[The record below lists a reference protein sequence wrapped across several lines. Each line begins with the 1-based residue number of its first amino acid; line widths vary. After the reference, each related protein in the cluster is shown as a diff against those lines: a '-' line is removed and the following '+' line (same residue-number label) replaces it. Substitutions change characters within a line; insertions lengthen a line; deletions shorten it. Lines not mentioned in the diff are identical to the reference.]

1 MRALLTFL
9 KDIDQR
15 QLTFKGLNQPA
26 RRFLY
31 FRFIITYLHAKASGN
46 VSFTNSVEIRKIF
59 WASGGEYLHR
69 STLRSLARN
78 ISGLELP
85 EPLSMN
91 SFDDTSVSELEADSV
106 GTALAADLRQAATAS
121 MKNGDDEDDDM
132 ADEDEEMQDEE
143 DV

>member
-1 MRALLTFL
+1 
-9 KDIDQR
+9 
-15 QLTFKGLNQPA
+15 
-26 RRFLY
+26 
-31 FRFIITYLHAKASGN
+31 
-46 VSFTNSVEIRKIF
+46 
-59 WASGGEYLHR
+59 
-69 STLRSLARN
+69 
-78 ISGLELP
+78 
-85 EPLSMN
+85 MN

>member
-1 MRALLTFL
+1 M
-9 KDIDQR
+9 
-15 QLTFKGLNQPA
+15 
-26 RRFLY
+26 
-31 FRFIITYLHAKASGN
+31 
-46 VSFTNSVEIRKIF
+46 SFTNSVENRKIF

>member
-1 MRALLTFL
+1 M
-9 KDIDQR
+9 
-15 QLTFKGLNQPA
+15 
-26 RRFLY
+26 
-31 FRFIITYLHAKASGN
+31 
-46 VSFTNSVEIRKIF
+46 SFTNSVDNRKIF

-85 EPLSMN
+85 ESLSLN
-91 SFDDTSVSELEADSV
+91 GFDDTSVSELEADSV

-121 MKNGDDEDDDM
+121 MKNGDNEDDDEDDDM